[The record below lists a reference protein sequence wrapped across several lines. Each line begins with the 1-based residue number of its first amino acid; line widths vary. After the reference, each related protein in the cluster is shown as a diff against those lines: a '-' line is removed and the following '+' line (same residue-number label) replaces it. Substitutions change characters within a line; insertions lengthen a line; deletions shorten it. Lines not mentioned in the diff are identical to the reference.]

1 VNEQHRVFCAGEDWR
16 RMVQETILPEAL
28 RGVELGDDVIEVG
41 PGPGFTTDVLRTRTA
56 RLTAVEIDTLLA
68 SSLAER
74 LAGGNVD
81 VVLGDATAL
90 EFDADRFSGAASFHM
105 IHHVAPRARQDRVFA
120 ELARVLVP
128 GGVLVAADSG
138 FNEGTVAFHEGDTY
152 NPIEP
157 EDLAP
162 RLAAAGFEGVEIRT
176 HDLGWVCTAV
186 ASPA

>member
-16 RMVQETILPEAL
+16 RMVQEMILPEAL

-56 RLTAVEIDTLLA
+56 RLTAVEIDTALA
-68 SSLAER
+68 STLAQR
-74 LAGGNVD
+74 LEGGNVD

-90 EFDADRFSGAASFHM
+90 VFDDDRFSGGASFHM
-105 IHHVAPRARQDRVFA
+105 LHHVAPSAQQDCVFA

-138 FNEGTVAFHEGDTY
+138 FREETVAFHEDDTY

-157 EDLAP
+157 EDLP
-162 RLAAAGFEGVEIRT
+162 SRLAAAGFEGFEVRT
-176 HDLGWVCTAV
+176 HDLGWVCTAR
-186 ASPA
+186 ASR